1 MEGFLT
7 DDDGRESTDVKLRR
21 PKQGS
26 IPPVTML
33 FVGVGVGFAVAGWWG
48 LIFGGAIGFFLWRAR
63 A

>member
-1 MEGFLT
+1 MT
-7 DDDGRESTDVKLRR
+7 DGDGREGTDVKLRR

-33 FVGVGVGFAVAGWWG
+33 FVGAGIGVLVAGWWG
-48 LIFGGAIGFFLWRAR
+48 LIFGGAIGFFLWRSR

>member
-1 MEGFLT
+1 MA
-7 DDDGRESTDVKLRR
+7 DDESRDERTQVSLRR

-33 FVGVGVGFAVAGWWG
+33 FVGAGVGFLVAGWWG
-48 LIFGGAIGFFLWRAR
+48 LAFGGVIGFFLWRSR

>member
-1 MEGFLT
+1 LI
-7 DDDGRESTDVKLRR
+7 DGEDRESTDVKLRR

-33 FVGVGVGFAVAGWWG
+33 FVGAGIGVLVAGWWG
-48 LIFGGAIGFFLWRAR
+48 LIFGSAIGFFLWRSR

>member
-1 MEGFLT
+1 MTDEG
-7 DDDGRESTDVKLRR
+7 GRESTNVKLRR
-21 PKQGS
+21 PKQGG

-48 LIFGGAIGFFLWRAR
+48 LIFGGAIGFFLWRSR

>member
-1 MEGFLT
+1 MT
-7 DDDGRESTDVKLRR
+7 DEDGRESTNVELRR
-21 PKQGS
+21 PKQGG

-48 LIFGGAIGFFLWRAR
+48 LIFGGAIGFFLWRSR